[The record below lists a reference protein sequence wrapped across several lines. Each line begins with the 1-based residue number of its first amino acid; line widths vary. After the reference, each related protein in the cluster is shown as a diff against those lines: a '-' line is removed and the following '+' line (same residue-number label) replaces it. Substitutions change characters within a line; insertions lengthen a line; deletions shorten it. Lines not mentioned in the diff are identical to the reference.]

1 MENILEDTGDAVA
14 MPQQH
19 PRLVSRIFRD
29 YRNNLGLFW
38 RVMFPLIIVNLL
50 LYMGM
55 FLFSKLVSPEG
66 QWAISTASSLAM
78 TSPPETAQ
86 SIGVRWRMHFGFS
99 TVPLGL
105 LWLAMCPLVFII
117 VQRHNGVDLTFK
129 AVWKQTLRKTAP
141 ILGSAFLI
149 GILASGIPLIAGFLI
164 SETLAPAYGSILFS
178 VFMCITVA
186 WFVFAIYFVVKWS
199 LYNQG
204 IIIENLSAIAA
215 LRRSSELVRGTWYR
229 FFRIYLLLAWVST
242 VVTSIL
248 LGLTLVLLSFAIPE
262 FIPMR
267 EILLPGKFISFF
279 LFGYAEIILENAPNF
294 STIGAIVGVQTLIY
308 AMLTPI
314 WASLTTHLYTE
325 RVDEHAQQVAI

>member
-1 MENILEDTGDAVA
+1 MQTVLEDTGDAVA

-19 PRLVSRIFRD
+19 PRLVSRIFKD

-38 RVMFPLIIVNLL
+38 RVMLPLIILNLW

-78 TSPPETAQ
+78 ISPPETAQ
-86 SIGVRWRMHFGFS
+86 SIGVRSIGVRWGMHFGFP
-99 TVPLGL
+99 TLPLGL
-105 LWLAMCPLVFII
+105 LWLAMCPLVFTM

-149 GILASGIPLIAGFLI
+149 GILTSGVPLITGFLI
-164 SETLAPAYGSILFS
+164 SETLAPAFFFLFM
-178 VFMCITVA
+178 FITV
-186 WFVFAIYFVVKWS
+186 YFLVKWS
-199 LYNQG
+199 LYNQA

-215 LRRSSELVRGTWYR
+215 LRRSSELVRGAWQR

-279 LFGYAEIILENAPNF
+279 FFGYAKIILENAPNF

-325 RVDEHAQQVAI
+325 RVDEHAQQISA

>member
-1 MENILEDTGDAVA
+1 MQNVLEDMGDAVA

-38 RVMFPLIIVNLL
+38 RVMLPLIIVNLL
-50 LYMGM
+50 LYMGI

-66 QWAISTASSLAM
+66 QWTISTASSLAM

-86 SIGVRWRMHFGFS
+86 SIGVRWGTHFGFS

-105 LWLAMCPLVFII
+105 LWLAMCPLVFTI

-129 AVWKQTLRKTAP
+129 AVWQQTLRKTAP

-149 GILASGIPLIAGFLI
+149 GILVSGVPLITGFLI
-164 SETLAPAYGSILFS
+164 SETLAPAFFFLFM
-178 VFMCITVA
+178 FITV
-186 WFVFAIYFVVKWS
+186 YFLVKWS
-199 LYNQG
+199 LYNQA

-215 LRRSSELVRGTWYR
+215 LRRSSELVRGAWQR

-248 LGLTLVLLSFAIPE
+248 LGLTLVLLSFAVPE

-267 EILLPGKFISFF
+267 EILLPGKFIGFFF
-279 LFGYAEIILENAPNF
+279 LGYAKIILENAPNF

-325 RVDEHAQQVAI
+325 RVDAHAQQISA